1 MLKQA
6 WLNVFIALCLAVLIL
21 KSNPVAAEQ
30 TPIPIPGGGTVTAP
44 DGFHFDDHTPE
55 LLRPD
60 DLVVLVRDHRTT
72 IGGYAKFNAAITI
85 AHRSRIASPKALV
98 QASGPFLRDH
108 EWRAAVEEHAGPFDP
123 VGDRIIVAK
132 TFFPRKG
139 LWREWQEPAWI
150 VAGLTADKS
159 HAAAVFVRDKHFDKH
174 EALDLLDRVLQSIA
188 PGGLD

>member
-6 WLNVFIALCLAVLIL
+6 WLIVFMALCLAVLIS
-21 KSNPVAAEQ
+21 KSVATEQ
-30 TPIPIPGGGTVTAP
+30 TPIPIPGGGTLTAP

-55 LLRPD
+55 LLRPN

-98 QASGPFLRDH
+98 QASAPFLRDH

-123 VGDRIIVAK
+123 VDDRIIVAK

-150 VAGLTADKS
+150 VAGSSPDNP

-188 PGGLD
+188 PGRQD

>member
-1 MLKQA
+1 
-6 WLNVFIALCLAVLIL
+6 
-21 KSNPVAAEQ
+21 VAAEQ

-72 IGGYAKFNAAITI
+72 IGGYAKFTAAITI
-85 AHRSRIASPKALV
+85 ANRSRIASHKSLV
-98 QASGPFLRDH
+98 QASAPFLRDH
-108 EWRAAVEEHAGPFDP
+108 EWRAAVEENAGPFDM
-123 VGDRIIVAK
+123 VSGGRIVAK

-150 VAGLTADKS
+150 VAGSTPDNN

-174 EALDLLDRVLQSIA
+174 EALDLLDRVLQSITPA
-188 PGGLD
+188 RPD

>member
-1 MLKQA
+1 MLKQVC
-6 WLNVFIALCLAVLIL
+6 LIVFIALCLAVLIV
-21 KSNPVAAEQ
+21 KSNAMAAEQ
-30 TPIPIPGGGTVTAP
+30 SPIPIPGGGTVMAP

-55 LLRPD
+55 LLRPS
-60 DLVVLVRDHRTT
+60 DLLVLVRDHRTT

-108 EWRAAVEEHAGPFDP
+108 EWRAAIEEHAGPFDP

-150 VAGLTADKS
+150 VAGLNPDKN
-159 HAAAVFVRDKHFDKH
+159 HAAAVFVRYKHFNRH
-174 EALDLLDRVLQSIA
+174 EAMDLLDRVLQSIA
-188 PGGLD
+188 PDR